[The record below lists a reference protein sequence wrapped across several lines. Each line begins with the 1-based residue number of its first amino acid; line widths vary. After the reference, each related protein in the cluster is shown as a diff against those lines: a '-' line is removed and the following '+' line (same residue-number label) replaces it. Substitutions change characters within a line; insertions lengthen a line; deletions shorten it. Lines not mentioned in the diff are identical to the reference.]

1 MLIYVDESG
10 TPHPKDES
18 AWSVLAGVCVDE
30 DETHRRLSRSIHAI
44 KRRLLGE
51 ERSFKT
57 EIKAKDH
64 LRRTVIEKSALYREL
79 VESVFSVIDN
89 LDLTIFAVAMPR
101 PVRKPVIDPLHLP
114 PQYRFLLQRVDAL
127 MDQSHVNTGVKYPG
141 KAVMLFDGESPANR
155 SGLAAR
161 LSRFLFLSAE
171 GQRFQRVLDT
181 PLFVD
186 SRVTPG
192 IQVADVVAGCIRHC
206 LVEGVCN
213 SVNGNLTPAALRT
226 GDVFRS
232 TLARYYR
239 VIRAK
244 MPGVYEVEPP
254 HYFRPP
260 LFFMAEGEWAKA
272 APPTPIPEQDRWEEE
287 IMAREAPAEQLSL
300 RNSGGQGSN
309 EADKDI
315 EP

>member
-1 MLIYVDESG
+1 MLVYVDESG
-10 TPHPKDES
+10 TPYPKDAS
-18 AWSVLAGVCVDE
+18 TWSVLAGVCVDE
-30 DETHRRLSRSIHAI
+30 DETHRRLSRSIYAV

-51 ERSFKT
+51 ERSFRT
-57 EIKAKDH
+57 ELKANDH

-79 VESVFSVIDN
+79 IESVFSVIDN
-89 LDLTIFAVAMPR
+89 LDLAIFAVAMPR
-101 PVRKPVIDPLHLP
+101 PERKPVIDPLHLP

-127 MDQSHVNTGVKYPG
+127 MDQSHVNGDRYPG
-141 KAVMLFDGESPANR
+141 KAIMLFDGESAANR

-192 IQVADVVAGCIRHC
+192 IQVADLVAGCIRHC

-213 SVNGNLTPAALRT
+213 SSNGNLTPAALRT
-226 GDVFRS
+226 GDVFLS
-232 TLARYYR
+232 ALARYYR

-244 MPGVYEVEPP
+244 MPGVEEVEQP

-260 LFFMAEGEWAKA
+260 LFFMSEDEWAKV
-272 APPTPIPEQDRWEEE
+272 APPTPVPERYRWEEE
-287 IMAREAPAEQLSL
+287 IMARETPAEQLSL
-300 RNSGGQGSN
+300 RNSGEQVPN
-309 EADKDI
+309 EKDST
-315 EP
+315 PGP